1 MTNPWLSI
9 PLSDYE
15 AHMALPEVAQARL
28 LADIFATL
36 LETHRPASVA
46 VIGCAGGNGFD
57 CIDPTVTQRVVGVD
71 INPDYIDAA
80 RQRHAGRI
88 ANLELITADIQDGAV
103 SFAPVE
109 LIYAAL
115 LFEYVDGK
123 RTLECLRALLT
134 PDGILATVVQVA
146 GGKMVTPT
154 PYLSLEALGPVMR
167 VVDIDDLAASACDA
181 GLRELHRRR
190 TRSPGGKDFD
200 VQVFQVNS

>member
-15 AHMALPEVAQARL
+15 AHMTLPEVAQARL
-28 LADIFATL
+28 LADIFATI

-57 CIDPTVTQRVVGVD
+57 RIDTAITQRVVGVD
-71 INPDYIDAA
+71 INPGYIDAA
-80 RQRHAGRI
+80 RQRYAGRI
-88 ANLELITADIQDGAV
+88 ANLQLITGDIQDGTV
-103 SFAPVE
+103 RFAPVD

-115 LFEYVDGK
+115 VFEYVDGK
-123 RTLECLRALLT
+123 RTLECLRTLLA
-134 PDGILATVVQVA
+134 PDGILAAVVQVA

-154 PYLSLEALGPVMR
+154 PYGTLEALGPVMR
-167 VVDIDDLAASACDA
+167 VVDADDLAASARDA

-190 TRSPGGKDFD
+190 MRSPGGKDFD